1 VPLELV
7 DPRFYHLDT
16 CFCVLSGGDVLWYPR
31 AFSAESAAAVRRV
44 AGAGNLI
51 EATDED
57 ALHLG
62 VNSVCLGR
70 DVVMCH
76 ASDATRASLAA
87 RGYRVHVVPLDS
99 FNRSGGA
106 AYCLTLRLDNET
118 RAAERDCE
126 HEREFEDLRRAA

>member
-1 VPLELV
+1 M
-7 DPRFYHLDT
+7 
-16 CFCVLSGGDVLWYPR
+16 
-31 AFSAESAAAVRRV
+31 AV
-44 AGAGNLI
+44 APPETTLI

-76 ASDATRASLAA
+76 VSDATRASLTA

-106 AYCLTLRLDNET
+106 AYCLTLRLDRST
-118 RAAERDCE
+118 QALPQ
-126 HEREFEDLRRAA
+126 REVFVEEDLSELRRAA